1 MKRAVASSLIAICVV
16 IAVSNPTGNA
26 VPKISYYQQRMYIQ
40 QSSVINNITEALGVS
55 NIIVSLHEC
64 DIAICSCE
72 WAHIQCF
79 FLFMQDAL
87 NDILTEARKEIGA
100 NLKTALFDHLTFC
113 TSRSTASFR
122 LENLMIEFDK
132 NHIHSQQTPL

>member
-1 MKRAVASSLIAICVV
+1 MILQYAAANGLI
-16 IAVSNPTGNA
+16 SN
-26 VPKISYYQQRMYIQ
+26 V
-40 QSSVINNITEALGVS
+40 
-55 NIIVSLHEC
+55 
-64 DIAICSCE
+64 
-72 WAHIQCF
+72 F

-122 LENLMIEFDK
+122 LENLMIEFDE
-132 NHIHSQQTPL
+132 NHIHSQQTPLRQ